1 MDKNNSSKKNNYN
14 ENNIKKYFNKEKN
27 LIDKNLLIENLK
39 ILGNIYFIEYE
50 YYHNNILNKSI
61 DNKLYNNK
69 LIEILYNYEKYKKR
83 SKLLIEKY
91 KLFELGNFI
100 EEKNKEETLMH
111 YRSIVERN
119 TTILDFMNGK
129 KD

>member
-1 MDKNNSSKKNNYN
+1 MKMFKKIFNKKNL
-14 ENNIKKYFNKEKN
+14 IDKN
-27 LIDKNLLIENLK
+27 LIDKNLLRENLNY
-39 ILGNIYFIEYE
+39 LGNIYFIEYE
-50 YYHNNILNKSI
+50 YYHDNTINKI
-61 DNKLYNNK
+61 VHDKLYNNK

-91 KLFELGNFI
+91 KLYELGNFI

-111 YRSIVERN
+111 YRTIVERN